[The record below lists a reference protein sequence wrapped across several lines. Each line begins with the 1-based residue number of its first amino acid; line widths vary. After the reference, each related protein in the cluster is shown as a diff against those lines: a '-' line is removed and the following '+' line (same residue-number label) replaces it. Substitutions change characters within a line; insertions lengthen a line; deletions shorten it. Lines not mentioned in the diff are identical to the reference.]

1 MGVQLMNNKNI
12 LTDKLGEIDSKFL
25 DEYHDRRS
33 RRGVRRK
40 NVMKYCSIAA
50 SVMLV
55 ITISIATMLPMFR
68 NTPTGNPADTSTGV
82 IDNQESNKD
91 NADSNKDNHVKD
103 NNKPDD
109 SDYTVIY
116 AKDNDYSLG
125 DIVESEDVYYPQELG
140 EIVFYGD
147 FSIADTDAED
157 NLLYAVRLSGMNY
170 SWYDCT
176 SSEQWK
182 ELYEYEGECAQKEQ
196 EHSEKIHNFDAADAE
211 HCTECA
217 YLREQLIKAM
227 NARDEFEMEY
237 HNQTHLRINENV
249 LKLAESQGYEA
260 KVVTL
265 IPKTESGDSVELNT
279 DYAVILHLTLE
290 QLKSFEPSPEL
301 SLAFEL
307 IPQWMD
313 TDEEVIYVD
322 TSFYFRNE

>member
-1 MGVQLMNNKNI
+1 MNNKNI

-33 RRGVRRK
+33 RRALRRK

-55 ITISIATMLPMFR
+55 ITISIATMFPMFR
-68 NTPTGNPADTSTGV
+68 NTPTGNPVDTSTGV
-82 IDNQESNKD
+82 IDNQDSNKD
-91 NADSNKDNHVKD
+91 NADSNKDNPVKD
-103 NNKPDD
+103 NNKPDY

-116 AKDNDYSLG
+116 AKDEGYSLG
-125 DIVESEDVYYPQELG
+125 DKVEAEDVYYPQELG
-140 EIVFYGD
+140 EIVYYGD
-147 FSIADTDAED
+147 FSCNDTDTDD
-157 NLLYAVRLSGMNY
+157 NILYAVRLSGMNY

-227 NARDEFEMEY
+227 NARDEFEMEF

>member
-1 MGVQLMNNKNI
+1 MNNKNI

-25 DEYHDRRS
+25 DEYHDRRNC
-33 RRGVRRK
+33 RALRRK

-50 SVMLV
+50 SMMLV

-68 NTPTGNPADTSTGV
+68 NTPAGNHVDTSTGV
-82 IDNQESNKD
+82 IDNTDNND
-91 NADSNKDNHVKD
+91 NANSNTDNPIND
-103 NNKPDD
+103 NNKPDY

-116 AKDNDYSLG
+116 AKDEGYRLG

-140 EIVFYGD
+140 EIVYYGD
-147 FSIADTDAED
+147 FSGTDTDVED

-170 SWYDCT
+170 SWYNDYE

-182 ELYEYEGECAQKEQ
+182 ELWEYEGECAQN
-196 EHSEKIHNFDAADAE
+196 EHEHLEKIHNFDYADAE
-211 HCTECA
+211 FCTECA
-217 YLREQLIKAM
+217 YLREQLIEAM
-227 NARDEFEMEY
+227 NARDEFVMEF
-237 HNQTHLRINENV
+237 HNQTHLKINETV

-265 IPKTESGDSVELNT
+265 IPKTESEDFVEANT
-279 DYAVILHLTLE
+279 DHAVILHLTFE
-290 QLKSFEPSPEL
+290 QLMSFESSPEL
-301 SLAFEL
+301 SLVFEL

-322 TSFYFRNE
+322 TNFYFRNE